1 MQKPIAAAIAALF
14 APLVSAQQLQA
25 QAEAPARPLATVEVK
40 ASLDTVRRNDTASR
54 VVVGHEELVKYGDA
68 SVLDALKRLPG
79 VTVGNGGVSM
89 RGLGNGYTQ
98 ILVNGQRM
106 PPGFLLEA
114 LAPDSIEKIE
124 IIRAATAE
132 YSAEGIAGT
141 INIVLRK
148 AAGKKTA
155 ELKLSA
161 GGGPGSTAGSLSA
174 SKSDKQGDFGYT
186 LGATLNYSTRD
197 YRTIER
203 FSARDAGGR
212 LDELRDT
219 DTFFRQRFTPLNANA
234 RLNWALDGG
243 GSLSWQTLYNGGR
256 NRGTEDNRTDTLLG
270 PAYPYPLLP
279 VGWKIDSDDLHS
291 ELGLDRRI
299 DGGAR
304 LEAKAVLDLT
314 HVLRRMGRQG
324 IADRQ
329 TVLDTFDEGR
339 IRNTE
344 IASTGKYLVPL
355 LEGHAFTFGWD
366 AGRERNHQ
374 HDIRVER
381 HPAGAAPS
389 SGAALDVDTGY
400 TATVE
405 RLALYGQ
412 DEWELR
418 PGWSLYLGARWEG
431 VRIGTSG
438 DAFARSDS
446 SYKVFSPLMQTLW
459 KIPGT
464 KQDQLRLALTRTYRA
479 PTMQQLIPA
488 IFYATLN
495 TEVSSDYTGN
505 AGLRPELA
513 TGIDAAWEHYFS
525 GGGLVSL
532 GATTRSIRD
541 FIRDMTRY
549 DGARW
554 VTAPVNQGGAEVRSL
569 ALEIKLPAK
578 PFGAAWPL
586 ELRGNLS
593 RNWSRVDAV
602 PGPGNRLAQ
611 QPRWSGNLGADVN
624 GARFSTGASFN
635 FVTGGWTRTS
645 VFESRYGGVTRDL
658 EAYALYKFAP
668 RSQLRLTARNLLAP
682 DRPRGMLYANALG
695 ATERDAGSA
704 TYRSLRLQYEHKFE

>member
-1 MQKPIAAAIAALF
+1 MQKPIAAAIAAVF

-25 QAEAPARPLATVEVK
+25 QAETPAKPLATVEVK
-40 ASLDTVRRNDTASR
+40 ASLDTVRRDDTASR

-79 VTVGNGGVSM
+79 VTVGSGGVSM
-89 RGLGNGYTQ
+89 RGLGSGYTQ

-132 YSAEGIAGT
+132 YSTEGIAGT
-141 INIVLRK
+141 INIVLRT
-148 AAGKKTA
+148 APGKKTA

-161 GGGPGSTAGSLSA
+161 GGGPGSTAGSVTM
-174 SKSDKQGDFGYT
+174 SKSDKQGEFGYT
-186 LGATLNYSTRD
+186 LGATLNYSTRE

-203 FSARDAGGR
+203 FSSRDAEGG
-212 LDELRDT
+212 LEELRDT
-219 DTFFRQRFTPLNANA
+219 DSFYRQRFTPLNANA

-243 GSLSWQTLYNGGR
+243 SLSWQTLYNAGR
-256 NRGTEDNRTDTLLG
+256 NRGTEDNRTATLLG

-279 VGWKIDSDDLHS
+279 VGWKIDSDSLHS
-291 ELGLDRRI
+291 ELGLDQRF

-314 HVLRRMGRQG
+314 HVLRRMGRRG

-329 TVLDTFDEGR
+329 TVLDTLDEGR
-339 IRNTE
+339 IRNADITS
-344 IASTGKYLVPL
+344 AGKYQVPL

-366 AGRERNHQ
+366 AGRERNRQ
-374 HDIRVER
+374 HDVRIER
-381 HPAGAAPS
+381 HP
-389 SGAALDVDTGY
+389 SGDALSGSAALDVDTGY

-412 DEWELR
+412 DEWALR

-431 VRIGTSG
+431 VRIATRG
-438 DAFARSDS
+438 DAFARSGS

-464 KQDQLRLALTRTYRA
+464 KRDQLRLALTRTYRA

-525 GGGLVSL
+525 GGLVSL
-532 GATTRSIRD
+532 SATTRSIRD
-541 FIRDMTRY
+541 FIRDMTRH

-569 ALEIKLPAK
+569 ALEIKLPMK

-593 RNWSRVDAV
+593 RNWSSVDAV
-602 PGPGNRLAQ
+602 PGPGNRLDR

-624 GARFSTGASFN
+624 GARVSTGASFN

-645 VFESRYGGVTRDL
+645 VFESSYGGVTRDL
-658 EAYALYKFAP
+658 EAYALYKFDP
-668 RSQLRLTARNLLAP
+668 RSQLRLAARNLLAP
-682 DRPRGMLYANALG
+682 DRPRAMLYANALG
-695 ATERDAGSA
+695 ATERDASSA
-704 TYRSLRLQYEHKFE
+704 TYRSLRLQYERKFE